1 MNAIALDKIDLEIL
15 RLLQQDARLTNK
27 EIAYALRKGHT
38 TIFAR
43 INRLRTEGF
52 ITGSLTLIDRQKFG
66 ELLIAFTQVHL
77 NDHSCESLT
86 SFQEDVIRF
95 PEVMEC
101 YHMTGA
107 FDFLMKIVVNDM
119 AAYNNFLVQKLA
131 RLKNVGSLQ
140 SYFVINETKREL
152 AYPLEF

>member
-1 MNAIALDKIDLEIL
+1 MNAIILDKIDFDIL
-15 RLLQQDARLTNK
+15 RLLQQDARLTSK
-27 EIAYALRKGHT
+27 EIAHALRKGHT

-43 INRLRTEGF
+43 VNRLRTQGF
-52 ITGSLTLIDRQKFG
+52 IIGSLTLIDRKKFG
-66 ELLIAFTQVHL
+66 DLLIAFTHVHL

-86 SFQEDVIRF
+86 SFQEEAIRF

-101 YHMTGA
+101 YHMTGV

-119 AAYNNFLVQKLA
+119 ASYNNFLVQKLA